1 MFRSLTSDAFYG
13 DSPRYFKELDSPQLL
28 DRRLSLTN
36 RPVDLL
42 NYDSRTWRVFE
53 RQDKA
58 LKFAKSRGSGLKTF
72 VFHSGGVGTR
82 LFLVAH
88 PKEFWLRD
96 QLKEPSQ
103 RCAYEV
109 IPEFTPCKLY
119 LDLEYDKQLNPNSNG
134 TEMVKIFVK
143 LILTRLK
150 QLYSLTAGPNMVLNL
165 DSTTSTK
172 FSRHLIFQNPIC
184 SYANNYVV
192 GMIVKDVCDKI
203 RCWNE
208 ELSQEFGVDAEDVGK
223 LFVLNRHGK
232 KVIFCDESVY
242 TKNRHFRMYRSTKP
256 LKNAPLV
263 LSQDNTFCPPIT
275 DTEMKEEYIFL
286 SSLITY
292 LEPFVIEVAPYEYEC
307 PAGMVCRPLPSYSQ
321 GPGGVCDKLP
331 SPFPDVDR
339 FAISEMEA
347 EGIRSWVHFSS
358 NNCIIY
364 DSRRSAFCGNVGR
377 VHKSN
382 KSMLV
387 VNMSQYHFYRK
398 CHDPDCRGYQSEA
411 KALPSYLVTTLQHPD
426 ISREEK
432 KEVQDILE
440 LLESSECDFLSSV

>member
-1 MFRSLTSDAFYG
+1 MFKSITTDAFYG
-13 DSPRYFKELDSPQLL
+13 DSPKFFKELESPRLL
-28 DRRLSLTN
+28 DRRFSLKN
-36 RPVDLL
+36 RPADLL

-53 RQDKA
+53 RQDEA
-58 LKFAKSRGSGLKTF
+58 LKFVKRRDSGLKTF

-82 LFLVAH
+82 LFLAAH
-88 PKEFWLRD
+88 PKEFWLQD
-96 QLKEPSQ
+96 QLKDQSQ

-119 LDLEYDKQLNPNSNG
+119 LDLEYDVQLNPNSNG
-134 TEMVKIFVK
+134 PEMVEIFIK
-143 LILTRLK
+143 LILVRLK
-150 QLYSLTAGPNMVLNL
+150 QLYSLTAGRNMVLDL
-165 DSTTSTK
+165 DSTTSAK

-208 ELSQEFGVDAEDVGK
+208 ELSQEFGVDAVNVGK
-223 LFVLNRHGK
+223 LFVKNRHGK
-232 KVIFCDESVY
+232 TVLFCDEGVY

-263 LSQDNTFCPPIT
+263 LSPDNTFCPPMA
-275 DTEMKEEYIFL
+275 DPEMKEEYIFL

-292 LEPFVIEVAPYEYEC
+292 LEPFLIDVAPYEYEC
-307 PAGMVCRPLPSYSQ
+307 PVGTVFKLFPNSSQ
-321 GPGGVCDKLP
+321 GNSGGVCDKLP
-331 SPFPDVDR
+331 SPFPEVDR
-339 FAISEMEA
+339 FAITEMEA

-364 DSRRSAFCGNVGR
+364 DSKRSTFCGNIGR
-377 VHKSN
+377 FHKSN

-387 VNMSQYHFYRK
+387 VNMSQYQFYRK
-398 CHDPDCRGYQSEA
+398 CHDPDCRGYQSEP

-426 ISREEK
+426 ITREES
-432 KEVQDILE
+432 KEVKDILE
-440 LLESSECDFLSSV
+440 LLESSECDFN